1 NNDLNFAA
9 YLQGS
14 ASEAAVP
21 GDFTAIATFAL
32 TYQ

>member
-1 NNDLNFAA
+1 
-9 YLQGS
+9 